1 VLFTYGSEDIMKDKK
16 KEVTN
21 EDIKVLIEALAK
33 HFEYSLT
40 ETADVLKVLGR
51 GMKNLGRR
59 LERLEDH
66 VYGSD
71 DYDDEYLN

>member
-1 VLFTYGSEDIMKDKK
+1 MKDKK

-21 EDIKVLIEALAK
+21 EDIKVLIEALAVS
-33 HFEYSLT
+33 FETSLL
-40 ETADVLKVLGR
+40 ETADVLKILGK

-59 LERLEDH
+59 IEQLEDH
-66 VYGSD
+66 VYNSD

>member
-1 VLFTYGSEDIMKDKK
+1 MKDKK
-16 KEVTN
+16 NKEVTN
-21 EDIKVLIEALAK
+21 EDIKVLIEALAVS
-33 HFEYSLT
+33 FEHNLL

-59 LERLEDH
+59 LEQLEDH
-66 VYGSD
+66 VYNGGD

>member
-1 VLFTYGSEDIMKDKK
+1 MKDKK
-16 KEVTN
+16 NKEVTN
-21 EDIKVLIEALAK
+21 EDIKVLIEALAVS
-33 HFEYSLT
+33 FEHSLL
-40 ETADVLKVLGR
+40 ETADVLKVLGK

-59 LERLEDH
+59 LQVLEDH

>member
-1 VLFTYGSEDIMKDKK
+1 MEDKK
-16 KEVTN
+16 VTN
-21 EDIKVLIEALAK
+21 EDIKVLIETLAK

-40 ETADVLKVLGR
+40 ETADVLKILGK
-51 GMKNLGRR
+51 GIKNLGHR

-66 VYGSD
+66 VYNGD

>member
-1 VLFTYGSEDIMKDKK
+1 MKDKK

-66 VYGSD
+66 VYNGD